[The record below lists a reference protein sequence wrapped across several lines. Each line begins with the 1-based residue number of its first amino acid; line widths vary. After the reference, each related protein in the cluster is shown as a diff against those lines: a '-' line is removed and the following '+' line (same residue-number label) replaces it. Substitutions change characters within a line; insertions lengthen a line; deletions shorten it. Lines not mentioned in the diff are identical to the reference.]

1 MCFICG
7 RAREKTSW
15 RASDNSTGHK
25 RSMNCCCGTPVR
37 CTISKAGTLNYTC
50 AVSKCRFFA
59 LAPVQAEGW
68 RRVMPPPHSTEDFGV
83 VRFEAVLHPEK
94 KTTHVIATVS
104 PYELDG
110 VTAVLEDVR
119 FKPMWYVSKRA
130 YLYPMEL
137 YSQVVAALRKLSTP
151 RVQVE
156 EIPPFFF
163 RCLSAAQEI
172 QLQHER
178 NMSENLSNAADA
190 EDVVYSQLR
199 SFQKKGVDFIIAR
212 GGRGMIADDMG
223 LGKTVQALAV
233 AHHYRSEWPVLIVCP
248 LSLVENWAK
257 ELTRFCSLP
266 AGRIAILQNTKASV
280 MDVHS
285 AVIVPYSSLKS
296 LDALSTTFQVV
307 ILDESHYVKT
317 VDSKRTMAALK
328 LCRAARRVLLL
339 SGTPTLSRPIE
350 LYPQLQAIMHHAWTP
365 TKTQF
370 GARYCNAF
378 VGRFGVDYTG
388 HSNMSELHVLLQ
400 HFVIRR
406 TKKELGDELPS
417 KSRQLLYVYITPKEK
432 KGLEKSVLA
441 LRNSL
446 RDGATLPMSGA
457 VTSTTKMHGNSS
469 GSTAAAA
476 GSAAPTRGLTAFD
489 LKIATARAKIAAV
502 QDYVKSTAEQMV
514 ESRQKVIIF
523 AHHQCMMEAIR
534 EAVESVQPKQPLD
547 YIYITGETPAAQRE
561 ALTTHFRTS
570 PNCHVAVLSMH
581 SCGVG
586 HNLTCATMVVFAEL
600 DWNPSTHL
608 QCEDRVH
615 RMGQSSACIIKY
627 LLAEGTSDSVIWPML
642 QTKLTV
648 THAVL
653 EDTKAGGEGWSA
665 GADTRRIL
673 RSDVSPT
680 PSSQEKRQVTLEG
693 FLSHS
698 VSHSSRPL
706 TQNSEASSDVVKS
719 SDEWTQSGTSP
730 EAPHRSQSAMAPVER
745 VLLDIATL
753 RQQRESR
760 RASPSASVLSSSA
773 VALSPAA
780 AVTATASTTPLA
792 HSQRQATL
800 HELTGNHSLTS
811 CIALS
816 SPPPRANAF
825 RVSVAAITSTGC
837 GGAVNTPSS
846 SNNTALCSSPA
857 CYSVRTLL
865 VSRPAAATPTL
876 VCASVKPSGGVGT
889 AAPSVASAA
898 RKEEVIRLAPA
909 PRSEEIRCYNA
920 RRTLFTLGSVVE
932 KRPRTD
938 DSDDHTL

>member
-1 MCFICG
+1 
-7 RAREKTSW
+7 
-15 RASDNSTGHK
+15 
-25 RSMNCCCGTPVR
+25 MNCSCGVPVR

-59 LAPVQAEGW
+59 LSPVQAEGW
-68 RRVMPPPHSTEDFGV
+68 RRVVPPPRGTGDFVV

-94 KTTHVIATVS
+94 KTTHVAATVA
-104 PYELDG
+104 PLELDA
-110 VTAVLEDVR
+110 VTAVLENAQ
-119 FKPMWYVSKRA
+119 FQPMWHVAKQA
-130 YLYPMEL
+130 YLYPMEF
-137 YSQVVAALRKLSTP
+137 YGQVVAALRGLTTP

-172 QLQHER
+172 QAQQQRDTEGNVL
-178 NMSENLSNAADA
+178 MGADA
-190 EDVVYSQLR
+190 ADVVYSQLR
-199 SFQKKGVDFIIAR
+199 PFQKKGVDFIVAR

-266 AGRIAILQNTKASV
+266 AGRIAILQNTKASM

-285 AVIVPYSSLKS
+285 AVIVPYSSLKC
-296 LDALSTTFQVV
+296 LGTLSVKFQVV
-307 ILDESHYVKT
+307 ILDESHYIKT
-317 VDSKRTMAALK
+317 VDSKRTMAALG
-328 LCRAARRVLLL
+328 LCRSARRVLLL

-350 LYPQLQAIMHHAWTP
+350 LYPQLQAIMHPAWTP

-378 VGRFGVDYTG
+378 VSRFGVDYTG

-406 TKKELGDELPS
+406 TKRELGAELPS
-417 KSRQLLYVYITPKEK
+417 KSRQLLYVYVTPKEK
-432 KGLEKSVLA
+432 KALEKSVLA
-441 LRNSL
+441 LRNSF
-446 RDGATLPMSGA
+446 RDGATLPTLGA
-457 VTSTTKMHGNSS
+457 ATGTTKTHGTLS
-469 GSTAAAA
+469 GSATSAA
-476 GSAAPTRGLTAFD
+476 GGAAPTRSLTAFD

-514 ESRQKVIIF
+514 ESGQKVIIF

-534 EAVESVQPKQPLD
+534 EAVESVQPKKPLD
-547 YIYITGETPAAQRE
+547 YVYITGETPAAQRE
-561 ALTTHFRTS
+561 ALTTHFRTA

-615 RMGQSSACIIKY
+615 RMGQSSACVIKY

-653 EDTKAGGEGWSA
+653 EDAKTSGEGWSA

-680 PSSQEKRQVTLEG
+680 PASQEKRQLTLEG

-698 VSHSSRPL
+698 ASHSPRPP
-706 TQNSEASSDVVKS
+706 TQTSEASADVLKS
-719 SDEWTQSGTSP
+719 ADERTQADASPGTP
-730 EAPHRSQSAMAPVER
+730 QRSQSAAAPAETI
-745 VLLDIATL
+745 LLDMATL

-760 RASPSASVLSSSA
+760 RAPPPSASGSSPIAA
-773 VALSPAA
+773 VA
-780 AVTATASTTPLA
+780 TPTPP

-800 HELTGNHSLTS
+800 HEVVGSCPSTS
-811 CIALS
+811 IAQAN
-816 SPPPRANAF
+816 PPRNPSAF
-825 RVSVAAITSTGC
+825 RVSVAAITPTKCTGASNPPGLSKNTTLC
-837 GGAVNTPSS
+837 GSLVSHP
-846 SNNTALCSSPA
+846 
-857 CYSVRTLL
+857 VRTLFL
-865 VSRPAAATPTL
+865 SRPAAATSASA
-876 VCASVKPSGGVGT
+876 CSSVKPSGGAAT
-889 AAPSVASAA
+889 AASDVASAA
-898 RKEEVIRLAPA
+898 RKEEALSLAPA
-909 PRSEEIRCYNA
+909 PRSEELRRYNA
-920 RRTLFTLGSVVE
+920 RRTLFTLGSVVV
-932 KRPRTD
+932 
-938 DSDDHTL
+938 